1 MSAETTAQ
9 RVIRVIAKN
18 KKVPPEQL
26 SPETKFE
33 EMTVDS
39 LDALNMI
46 FSLEEEFDIS
56 IPNDQAAKMKSVG
69 DAIDGVE
76 RALAAQPAS

>member
-18 KKVPPEQL
+18 KKVPAEQL
-26 SPETKFE
+26 TPATRFDEL
-33 EMTVDS
+33 TVDS

-56 IPNDQAAKMKSVG
+56 IPNDQAAQMKSVG
-69 DAIDGVE
+69 DAIAGVE
-76 RALAAQPAS
+76 KLLPAS